1 MAEGR
6 TASGKAQVVRPRA
19 REVTPPPSGEGQE
32 VVRPRARPA
41 GREVAPEPPRA
52 PLWSQE
58 LVLACCGALVL
69 GPLLLA
75 VVGSY
80 YLFVFFGALLAAAV
94 LVVLTAALPGPSEE
108 EEQGAFV
115 LSPGATAAV
124 MAGSVLVGA
133 LAGGRAWAAPAVLLP
148 VGAGWLALHAGLA
161 DHGPVDRA
169 AVRGPHP
176 NLQLAYVMF
185 VAVVLVLLLA
195 WFSGLV

>member
-1 MAEGR
+1 MGEGR
-6 TASGKAQVVRPRA
+6 TG
-19 REVTPPPSGEGQE
+19 SGEGH

-41 GREVAPEPPRA
+41 GREAAPSPPRA

-80 YLFVFFGALLAAAV
+80 YLFVFFGALLASAV
-94 LVVLTAALPGPSEE
+94 LVLLTAALPGPSEE
-108 EEQGAFV
+108 ERGAFV
-115 LSPGATAAV
+115 LSPGATAGV

-176 NLQLAYVMF
+176 NLQLAYVTF